1 MLLRRIKDGG
11 GEGSEEG
18 RGGSGLTRRRRR
30 GGGGQIVAALD
41 LWRSAADGFL
51 LVSLFSMRKW
61 QR

>member
-1 MLLRRIKDGG
+1 MEG

-30 GGGGQIVAALD
+30 GGGQIVAALD

>member
-1 MLLRRIKDGG
+1 MEE
-11 GEGSEEG
+11 GEGSDEG
-18 RGGSGLTRRRRR
+18 RGGSGLTRRRRER
-30 GGGGQIVAALD
+30 GIVAALD